1 MAMVKRFAQVLVSGR
16 SGATE
21 FVVGGLYLLGE
32 VGRSLILS
40 TIIICDVMD
49 LAFHYCPWTSFYDFL
64 QF

>member
-1 MAMVKRFAQVLVSGR
+1 MYLNLFYRSIKTDPEGSSERRMAMVKRFAQVLVSGG

-40 TIIICDVMD
+40 T
-49 LAFHYCPWTSFYDFL
+49 
-64 QF
+64 

>member
-32 VGRSLILS
+32 VGCSLILS
-40 TIIICDVMD
+40 T
-49 LAFHYCPWTSFYDFL
+49 
-64 QF
+64 